1 MLSKL
6 QGEDRIVR
14 LYDFEKN
21 DAEDILYVV
30 MEKGDTDL
38 ATLLKVSNY
47 YWFTFFKKKNLN
59 TWKIWGFQ
67 MKVLAIDLIN
77 VCAFHQ
83 IMYKLLI
90 NLSELRNF
98 SYRKI

>member
-38 ATLLKVSNY
+38 ATLLKVTNY
-47 YWFTFFKKKNLN
+47 Y
-59 TWKIWGFQ
+59 
-67 MKVLAIDLIN
+67 
-77 VCAFHQ
+77 
-83 IMYKLLI
+83 
-90 NLSELRNF
+90 
-98 SYRKI
+98 